1 MVRGGAAQNLS
12 SPPSAFTSKQ
22 SLLTAGLASRSQSTP
37 APSVSSPL
45 KVAGSASITRTRQHA
60 SLVGCS
66 PPPKRPRATSRKRLD
81 SGHVLTPSQR
91 VSRESVD
98 SARLALHLSRSLSSL
113 HASGQA
119 DHGSGPSFASH
130 FHQSAGKMTTV
141 AQRHMPDMDAV
152 ALMRPDREIKDEP
165 PPFVVQPASAS
176 SPRPMFDGRVDDQ
189 GEDGPE
195 TQNLARQRQGTTPSH
210 YRSDDVSSTAEG
222 TSSQSAQQFQVAAAM
237 TPNSIRS
244 ASGVASRHPG
254 QNALSSS
261 PNSTM
266 ARNRKPSSAEA
277 SPHSRSV
284 SKTQPQRSTAS
295 GFSASQRSVSAH
307 DFGPPMGMAPKTRS
321 RLPSSVSHDPAS
333 SLPLAAHLVPEIKEY
348 TVPKGMK
355 WDDAP
360 IPTVARRLEK
370 ERLER
375 EEQERQE
382 EEARRRQARVEGKEN
397 AAPEAVSLAS
407 DCSWTL
413 RKADSGIPLLLS
425 NASRLGPIC
434 VHRAVPAP
442 LVADPVSRHR

>member
-1 MVRGGAAQNLS
+1 MVHGGAAQSLS

-22 SLLTAGLASRSQSTP
+22 SLLTTGLASRSQSTP
-37 APSVSSPL
+37 APSISSPL
-45 KVAGSASITRTRQHA
+45 KAAGSASVTRTCQHA
-60 SLVGCS
+60 SLVESS
-66 PPPKRPRATSRKRLD
+66 PPLKRPRATSRKRLD
-81 SGHVLTPSQR
+81 SGHVLAPSQR
-91 VSRESVD
+91 VSRHSVD
-98 SARLALHLSRSLSSL
+98 STRLALHLTKSLSSL
-113 HASGQA
+113 QASSQAGHAN
-119 DHGSGPSFASH
+119 GPSLTSH
-130 FHQSAGKMTTV
+130 FPQSASKMTTV

-176 SPRPMFDGRVDDQ
+176 SFRPTIDGRVDDQ
-189 GEDGPE
+189 GEDCTE
-195 TQNLARQRQGTTPSH
+195 TQNLARQRQVTTPSH
-210 YRSDDVSSTAEG
+210 YRSDDVPSTTEG
-222 TSSQSAQQFQVAAAM
+222 ASSQTAQQFSKSAAM

-254 QNALSSS
+254 TKTLSSS
-261 PNSTM
+261 PNSTT
-266 ARNRKPSSAEA
+266 ARNRQPSSAGA

-284 SKTQPQRSTAS
+284 SGTQPQRSTAS

-321 RLPSSVSHDPAS
+321 QLPSSVSHDPAS

-382 EEARRRQARVEGKEN
+382 EEARRRQVRAEGKEN
-397 AAPEAVSLAS
+397 AAPEAVSLANG
-407 DCSWTL
+407 CS
-413 RKADSGIPLLLS
+413 
-425 NASRLGPIC
+425 
-434 VHRAVPAP
+434 
-442 LVADPVSRHR
+442 

>member
-12 SPPSAFTSKQ
+12 SPPAFTSKQ
-22 SLLTAGLASRSQSTP
+22 SLLTTGLASRSQSTP
-37 APSVSSPL
+37 APSVPSPL
-45 KVAGSASITRTRQHA
+45 KAAGSASVTRTRQAA
-60 SLVGCS
+60 SLLGSS
-66 PPPKRPRATSRKRLD
+66 PPLKRPRATSRKRRD
-81 SGHVLTPSQR
+81 SGHVLAPSQR
-91 VSRESVD
+91 VSRQSVD
-98 SARLALHLSRSLSSL
+98 STRLALHLTKSLSSL
-113 HASGQA
+113 QASSQA
-119 DHGSGPSFASH
+119 GPASGPSFTGH
-130 FHQSAGKMTTV
+130 LHQTAGKTTTV

-165 PPFVVQPASAS
+165 PPFVVQPSSASAS
-176 SPRPMFDGRVDDQ
+176 RPTFDRRVDDQ
-189 GEDGPE
+189 GEDGTE
-195 TQNLARQRQGTTPSH
+195 TQNLARQRQGTIPSH
-210 YRSDDVSSTAEG
+210 YRSDDVSSTTEG
-222 TSSQSAQQFQVAAAM
+222 ASSQTAQQFSKSAAM

-254 QNALSSS
+254 QKALSNSA
-261 PNSTM
+261 NSTT
-266 ARNRKPSSAEA
+266 ARNRKPSSAGA
-277 SPHSRSV
+277 GPHSRSV
-284 SKTQPQRSTAS
+284 SGSQPQRSTAS

-382 EEARRRQARVEGKEN
+382 EEARRRQALVEGKEN
-397 AAPEAVSLAS
+397 AAPEAVSL
-407 DCSWTL
+407 T
-413 RKADSGIPLLLS
+413 
-425 NASRLGPIC
+425 
-434 VHRAVPAP
+434 VHCG
-442 LVADPVSRHR
+442 